1 MKKLLI
7 LLLLSFSPSVF
18 ADECIIGD
26 CVNGYGIFLYDD
38 GAKYVGEHKNSLGH
52 GQGKLTFGDG
62 FKYVGEFKKRCI

>member
-7 LLLLSFSPSVF
+7 LLLLSFPPTVF

-38 GAKYVGEHKNSLGH
+38 GAKYVGEYKNGLGH
-52 GQGKLTFGDG
+52 GQ
-62 FKYVGEFKKRCI
+62 